1 MIIVDF
7 LEYDKI
13 RILYNLNLWEVAKS
27 VIKCK
32 CASLNVFIIKQ
43 ESIKIYEVRI
53 QMLKKNAKN
62 NSKKNKKWSKNENL
76 TN

>member
-1 MIIVDF
+1 M
-7 LEYDKI
+7 
-13 RILYNLNLWEVAKS
+13 RILHNLNLWEVAKS
-27 VIKCK
+27 VIKDK

-43 ESIKIYEVRI
+43 ESIQIYELRI

-62 NSKKNKKWSKNENL
+62 NSKKNKTKKKKCKNESL